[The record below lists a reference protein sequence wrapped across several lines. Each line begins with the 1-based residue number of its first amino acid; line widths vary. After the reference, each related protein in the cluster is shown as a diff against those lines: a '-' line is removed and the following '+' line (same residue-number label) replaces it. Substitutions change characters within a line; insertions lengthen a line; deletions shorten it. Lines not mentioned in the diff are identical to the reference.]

1 MNRTQELVKWTLPDY
16 RKRHIFVVKLR
27 LAVFLGFWAFYLYFL
42 RDVLEQTK
50 AITIM
55 ITICFAVSLVSFRN
69 VIKGK
74 WLLLSF
80 FLDCAADLT
89 AITTVI
95 YLSGGPYSDY
105 FMLYIFYV
113 VAGGLFYSH
122 VLAAVLALMSIVW
135 YGIFL
140 LLVHAAL
147 LPPLILEYGDRV
159 PLQTHTPGH
168 HFFFAVA
175 GLFLTVYAV
184 KMGSAFSQ
192 RRERQL
198 ESRNRELAALQRM
211 SSTIKTTL
219 SLRDVID
226 QVLIGVLEGL
236 QFEAAFL
243 LQIEKGEEQ
252 KVTLFG
258 SYENEMVRRFEK
270 QFGINL
276 RRVSIPSEILSTSLM
291 QTVLHQKIAYR
302 RNLAEAVEGTRLLRT
317 STIEQIDRFFGIQ
330 RIVAVPVVVGN
341 RVLGALIGCSKKR
354 FVAEESMQRLE
365 AFASQAALSLEAAL
379 LIEELRSMNQR
390 LEKANRV
397 KSEFLATMS
406 HELRTPLTAIIG
418 FSELLTEGVLGELT
432 DEQKESVREIL
443 HNGADLLEMINSL
456 LDMAKIESGKMQ
468 LELRPFSTLPLLS
481 RIRKLVNSLIQ
492 KKHQEVEIVA
502 DEIPLLEGD
511 ERKLQQV
518 ILNLLSNAI
527 KFTPEGGAIHIAL
540 RHFDSWRAIE
550 EKTVWKKRLNGK
562 RHHFQHGA
570 FEFSITDT
578 GIGIPR
584 HELEA
589 VFEPFHQADSS
600 MTRSY
605 GGTGLGLALAKQFVE
620 MHGGLIWAET
630 PEHRGAR
637 FVFIL
642 PYR

>member
-1 MNRTQELVKWTLPDY
+1 
-16 RKRHIFVVKLR
+16 
-27 LAVFLGFWAFYLYFL
+27 
-42 RDVLEQTK
+42 
-50 AITIM
+50 
-55 ITICFAVSLVSFRN
+55 
-69 VIKGK
+69 
-74 WLLLSF
+74 
-80 FLDCAADLT
+80 
-89 AITTVI
+89 
-95 YLSGGPYSDY
+95 
-105 FMLYIFYV
+105 
-113 VAGGLFYSH
+113 
-122 VLAAVLALMSIVW
+122 
-135 YGIFL
+135 
-140 LLVHAAL
+140 
-147 LPPLILEYGDRV
+147 
-159 PLQTHTPGH
+159 
-168 HFFFAVA
+168 
-175 GLFLTVYAV
+175 
-184 KMGSAFSQ
+184 
-192 RRERQL
+192 
-198 ESRNRELAALQRM
+198 M

-418 FSELLTEGVLGELT
+418 FSELLLEGVMGKITE
-432 DEQKESVREIL
+432 EQSDSLREVL
-443 HNGADLLEMINSL
+443 NNGATLLDMINNL
-456 LDMAKIESGKMQ
+456 LDMAKVEAGKMS
-468 LELRPFSTLPLLS
+468 LEKQDFDLKELLQRTKHTIASLVKKKKQNLKLALPLKACV
-481 RIRKLVNSLIQ
+481 I
-492 KKHQEVEIVA
+492 HA
-502 DEIPLLEGD
+502 DERRI
-511 ERKLQQV
+511 QQV
-518 ILNLLSNAI
+518 FLNLLSNAI
-527 KFTPEGGAIHIAL
+527 KFTPEGGDI
-540 RHFDSWRAIE
+540 
-550 EKTVWKKRLNGK
+550 TVSLHENGEGK
-562 RHHFQHGA
+562 QIVEVA
-570 FEFSITDT
+570 DT
-578 GIGIPR
+578 GIGMRPEDLKR
-584 HELEA
+584 
-589 VFEPFHQADSS
+589 VFEMFQQADSS
-600 MTRSY
+600 VTRRH

-620 MHGGLIWAET
+620 LHGGDIWAES
-630 PEHRGAR
+630 ELGK
-637 FVFIL
+637 
-642 PYR
+642 